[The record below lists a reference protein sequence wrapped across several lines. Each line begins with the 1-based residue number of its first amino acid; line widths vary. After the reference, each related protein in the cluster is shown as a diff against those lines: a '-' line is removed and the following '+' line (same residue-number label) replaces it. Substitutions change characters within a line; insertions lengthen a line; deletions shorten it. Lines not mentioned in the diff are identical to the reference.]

1 VPSGI
6 KGDGSCCLSSI
17 PSYFEFLATPAIQRV
32 VTPKVRGFEAIG
44 VDREKRARLGLSGF
58 MMKVSDYR
66 VSGSKKTV
74 ARAL

>member
-1 VPSGI
+1 M

-17 PSYFEFLATPAIQRV
+17 PSYFEFLAIPAIQRV
-32 VTPKVRGFEAIG
+32 ATPKVRGLEAIG
-44 VDREKRARLGLSGF
+44 VDRENRARLGLNGF
-58 MMKVSDYR
+58 MMKISDDR